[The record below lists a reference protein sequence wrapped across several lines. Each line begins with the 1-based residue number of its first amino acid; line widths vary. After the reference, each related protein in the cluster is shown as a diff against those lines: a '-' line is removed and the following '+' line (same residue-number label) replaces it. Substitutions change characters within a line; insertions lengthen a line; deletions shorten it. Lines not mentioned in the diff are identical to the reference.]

1 MDYTEPLWASS
12 ALLVIDV
19 QQDFLDGGG
28 VTIPGTT
35 AVLPRLA
42 ELVGAF
48 RAAGRPIVHVVR
60 LSAPG
65 SSDVDLPRRAAVE
78 AGLSLAAPGTP
89 GSQLSPAV
97 LGERMTE
104 LDSAALL
111 AGEPQYLGGSQLEAV
126 LFKPRWGA
134 FHRTGLERLLRDWGV
149 GTVVVAG
156 CNLPNCPRATL
167 YEASMR
173 DLRTVLVTDA
183 VSRASDERIADLAG
197 IGVQLATTEQVVAA
211 TGRPE

>member
-1 MDYTEPLWASS
+1 M
-12 ALLVIDV
+12 
-19 QQDFLDGGG
+19 
-28 VTIPGTT
+28 
-35 AVLPRLA
+35 
-42 ELVGAF
+42 
-48 RAAGRPIVHVVR
+48 
-60 LSAPG
+60 
-65 SSDVDLPRRAAVE
+65 
-78 AGLSLAAPGTP
+78 SLAAPGTR

-111 AGEPQYLGGSQLEAV
+111 AGDPQYLGGSQVEAV

-211 TGRPE
+211 TGRAE